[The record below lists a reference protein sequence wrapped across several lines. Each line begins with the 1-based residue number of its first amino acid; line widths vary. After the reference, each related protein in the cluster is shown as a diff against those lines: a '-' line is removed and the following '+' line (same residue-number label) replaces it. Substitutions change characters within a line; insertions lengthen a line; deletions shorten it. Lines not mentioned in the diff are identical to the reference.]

1 MGEAGCMEDA
11 AATVARIDP
20 QYAHAHNLLFEEDV
34 EQHFIDGFPWNLPVS
49 STYTVSFLPVLLL
62 P

>member
-1 MGEAGCMEDA
+1 MEDA